1 MLADMDDENFT
12 SKLFQKSRG
21 TRTLS
26 PVAHISVIC
35 AFNSL
40 PSHVKPASLGM
51 LPSIAIK
58 VLKLEAI
65 VTFVLVKSRIAD
77 RVCC

>member
-1 MLADMDDENFT
+1 MLADMNNENFT
-12 SKLFQKSRG
+12 SKLYQKSRG
-21 TRTLS
+21 TRTFS

-35 AFNSL
+35 ALNSP
-40 PSHVKPASLGM
+40 PSHVKPAFLGM

-65 VTFVLVKSRIAD
+65 VTFVLANSRIAD